1 MNPEKKALYTAPRST
16 VIDLH
21 TNSIVECWQKLRDDA
36 DTTNWMLTTIDGT
49 TKIVHLA
56 GCGDTCLSG
65 LQGVVQDDD
74 IYFGGVRVN
83 INPHRSKFYHVRES
97 YDCHSYS
104 RVALLLTH
112 LTMLSIKK
120 SSDPSKLD
128 QLLTHFPTGIHCW
141 CQCPC
146 HAKRQEDYV

>member
-1 MNPEKKALYTAPRST
+1 MNPEKKSLYTAPRST

-21 TNSIVECWQKLRDDA
+21 TNSIVESWQKLRDDA

-49 TKIVHLA
+49 TKVVHLA

-74 IYFGGVRVN
+74 IFFGGVRVN

-97 YDCHSYS
+97 YDCRHIYP
-104 RVALLLTH
+104 RITHLLTQ
-112 LTMLSIKK
+112 LPMLSIHY
-120 SSDPSKLD
+120 
-128 QLLTHFPTGIHCW
+128 QNIF
-141 CQCPC
+141 
-146 HAKRQEDYV
+146 